1 MRAVCRGGRVM
12 GRFRATRAP
21 RVRERE
27 PALRI
32 RVKHSRYLVDSDVA
46 CRLVRGERKEAD
58 EHRHGKFSHDGRRPW
73 APPRQSCLKRAACTT
88 FCVPGCFLRDCAAS
102 EAAKTGAALTSLFCA
117 SLRQTQLTTGLR
129 THGAASP
136 ISQAGVRVDVARSDD
151 ALKLLRVAER
161 LLDELLARQQQRLGV
176 AAAEGDDAVGADRP
190 ARLQTVAF

>member
-1 MRAVCRGGRVM
+1 MPKTCSLYDFPASLVAV
-12 GRFRATRAP
+12 
-21 RVRERE
+21 
-27 PALRI
+27 
-32 RVKHSRYLVDSDVA
+32 
-46 CRLVRGERKEAD
+46 
-58 EHRHGKFSHDGRRPW
+58 
-73 APPRQSCLKRAACTT
+73 
-88 FCVPGCFLRDCAAS
+88 LRDCAAS